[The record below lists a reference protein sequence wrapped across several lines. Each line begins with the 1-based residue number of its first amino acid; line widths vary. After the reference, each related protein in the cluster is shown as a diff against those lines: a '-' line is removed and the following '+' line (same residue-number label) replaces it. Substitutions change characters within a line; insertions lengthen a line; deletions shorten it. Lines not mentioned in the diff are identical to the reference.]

1 MNDFNIG
8 DIVTLKSHPLI
19 SEDEN
24 KVPQEI
30 SEFSAQVPPLMLVKE
45 VLLEKKENKIQY
57 SDKFEG
63 ARISDLVKYI
73 CVFFNANKSEFVEKT
88 VYQSFLSSYKKLK
101 YFKKDKA
108 EKTEANVDL
117 ITEVLGYAGVS
128 EYEYSKRVQFKTKKL
143 EHRKTYASNN
153 EKIGGVSF
161 QTPDFILSG
170 IKYQEQKDLLYP
182 NGETKR
188 IVCKEL
194 YKVIWYCHYQQ
205 KFSEEFLPKE
215 FFVEGLEI

>member
-24 KVPQEI
+24 KVPQKI

-45 VLLEKKENKIQY
+45 VLIEKVENKIQY

-63 ARISDLVKYI
+63 ARIADLVKYI

-101 YFKKDKA
+101 YFKKGKD
-108 EKTEANVDL
+108 EKTEGSVDL
-117 ITEVLGYAGVS
+117 ITEVSDYNSVLK
-128 EYEYSKRVQFKTKKL
+128 YEYGKQVQFKTKKL
-143 EHRKTYASNN
+143 ERRKSYKTND

-170 IKYQEQKDLLYP
+170 IKHEEQKDLLYP
-182 NGETKR
+182 NGEIKR
-188 IVCKEL
+188 IICKEL
-194 YKVIWYCHYQQ
+194 YKVIWFCHYQQ
-205 KFSEEFLPKE
+205 KFSEEFLPKK